1 MSSENQP
8 FNVHSTTI
16 YRYAVVGALA
26 AVALIG
32 GALFFR
38 SRFEER
44 LRGVQEPTLVEGSF
58 RGGQKEWPLL
68 FEAYLVYLRGSGGAL
83 AEYRWHEIMPL
94 SLQHLSSRAPNQTK
108 NVSSDKDPPLSGPST
123 VITIVAMP
131 RPSSPPSASADVDA
145 PPEHSKNSLENDES
159 LPHVEIGVVD
169 VEVRTETR
177 EGTHPG

>member
-44 LRGVQEPTLVEGSF
+44 LRGVQEPTLVGTS
-58 RGGQKEWPLL
+58 RGGQKERPLL
-68 FEAYLVYLRGSGGAL
+68 FDAYLVYLGSSGGAL
-83 AEYRWHEIMPL
+83 TDYGWHEIMPL
-94 SLQHLSSRAPNQTK
+94 SLQHLSSRPQNPTK
-108 NVSSDKDPPLSGPST
+108 NVPSDKDPPLSGPST
-123 VITIVAMP
+123 VITIIAMP
-131 RPSSPPSASADVDA
+131 HPSSPPSTSAEVIA
-145 PPEHSKNSLENDES
+145 RPEHSKTSLENDDS

-177 EGTHPG
+177 EGTNPG